1 MGGLQAEAGNVLT
14 EPQVDNNQTS
24 RSMLDPAM
32 ARWFKEL
39 SGGSGNGI
47 IYKRWQ
53 WHTIS
58 GNRWKEQPAFNEHDD
73 QPERKKLEEL
83 KGLEWGPI
91 TDAAIRLG
99 KLNEFAVGAVDTEI
113 RQIGAMVS
121 LAWPDK
127 NGQAAVEKINAMST
141 TTKNFADV
149 TKQLGTHLMGFV
161 NETKKV
167 IQGLV
172 DFANS
177 KESYFGG
184 YLGND
189 DNVDIAHFSYAIDS
203 IDSRLSAGT
212 TLGKPEPY
220 NIDIAR
226 STKPGLK
233 IRDDWGWWYS
243 DVEKGRLDRFCD
255 EYFNNVGA
263 IRRMI
268 NEAHT
273 AVEKH
278 LTQFT
283 GASAGLNFQP
293 FANLEALGNASSQEP
308 PPKEPPPDDK
318 KKEDGGT
325 GGTETKSGNGSTS
338 GNGSSSTPPPPAP
351 YQPPPLSSD
360 TGATDPSTGTTPGSA
375 DVPGAGDPVTG
386 TPEPGTGRPN
396 ETVTIEDGNRKISV
410 GSPDSEG
417 NVKVTVDDGTGQPKT
432 YELDFGAGTG
442 QQPGTTPGQLG
453 PDGQP
458 LPAPASQFGPTGQ
471 QPPTTGQLGPDGQP
485 VATTPGQLGP
495 DGQPIMTADGSQQ
508 VQAGPDGKV
517 VLQDGDVKIT
527 AEHPPGEPGQVKLT
541 VDDGSGKPTT
551 YLIDYSDPADPKVE
565 TQPATGV
572 GQGFAGTAQPGP
584 GNVGVAAAPAAG
596 FTEPVDTGFAA
607 QPATG
612 FSEPAAAAYGAHAA
626 VEPVDSGFA
635 SDTGG
640 AHAAPEQ
647 PSLTTSTQ
655 SVGFD
660 FEGGNGDA
668 GMADTTWSTQGD
680 LLDDSGQQVAP
691 AAGEA
696 GLAAVPD
703 TGSPAA
709 QGQGAAPMGGGG
721 MMGMG
726 GMAGAGGGQG
736 GDSER
741 SGGQWSIQGDLF
753 SDEPAAD
760 RIAGVLDD
768 APGFDR

>member
-24 RSMLDPAM
+24 RGMLEPAM

-53 WHTIS
+53 WHAVS

-73 QPERKKLEEL
+73 QPERRKLEEL

-91 TDAAIRLG
+91 HDAAIRLG
-99 KLNEFAVGAVDTEI
+99 KVSDFAGGEVDREI
-113 RQIGAMVS
+113 RQIGTMVS
-121 LAWPDK
+121 AAWPDK
-127 NGQAAVEKINAMST
+127 NGQHAVEKINAMST
-141 TTKNFADV
+141 TTKNFSDV

-177 KESYFGG
+177 KEGYFGG

-189 DNVDIAHFSYAIDS
+189 EHVDIAHFSHAIDA
-203 IDSRLSAGT
+203 IDLRLRV
-212 TLGKPEPY
+212 GKEMGGQPF
-220 NIDIAR
+220 NLDVAR
-226 STKPGLK
+226 SSTPGLK
-233 IRDDWGWWYS
+233 IRDDWGWWYN

-263 IRRMI
+263 LRRMI
-268 NEAHT
+268 NEAHS

-283 GASAGLNFQP
+283 SASSGLAFTP
-293 FANLEALGNASSQEP
+293 YANLEALGNAGTQEEKPQDP
-308 PPKEPPPDDK
+308 PPEK

-325 GGTETKSGNGSTS
+325 GGTGTKSGDSSGST
-338 GNGSSSTPPPPAP
+338 GNGSSSTPPPPPP

-360 TGATDPSTGTTPGSA
+360 MGTTDPATGTTPGSA
-375 DVPGAGDPVTG
+375 DVPGADDPTTG
-386 TPEPGTGRPN
+386 TPDPGTGRPN
-396 ETVTIEDGNRKISV
+396 ETVTIEDGNRKVSV
-410 GSPDSEG
+410 GAPDSEG

-432 YELDFGAGTG
+432 YDLDFGAGTG

-471 QPPTTGQLGPDGQP
+471 QPP
-485 VATTPGQLGP
+485 ATGQLGP

-527 AEHPPGEPGQVKLT
+527 AEHPPGQPGQVKLT
-541 VDDGSGKPTT
+541 IDDGTPTT
-551 YLIDYSDPADPKVE
+551 YLIDYSDPANPKVE
-565 TQPATGV
+565 EVPATATT
-572 GQGFAGTAQPGP
+572 QGFAGPGQASSFAAQPG
-584 GNVGVAAAPAAG
+584 NVASAPAG

-612 FSEPAAAAYGAHAA
+612 FSEPAAAGYGAHAA

-635 SDTGG
+635 GDSGG

-668 GMADTTWSTQGD
+668 GFADTTWSTQGD

-703 TGSPAA
+703 GGSPAPQ

-721 MMGMG
+721 MMGG
-726 GMAGAGGGQG
+726 GMMGAGAGGGQG

-753 SDEPAAD
+753 SDEPAAA

-768 APGFDR
+768 EPGFDR